1 MPEINLMF
9 EAKSGWLWFVDISSR
24 KIINEPR
31 NLAAHLTRV
40 APPRPAPGTS
50 KKKDGLSRRRN
61 VETLF
66 FAGFDPEIPEWLNHL
81 SLECCFFPLHRK
93 RVLLF
98 NWSKTMGTEARSK
111 EQGPQIMFMTVRK
124 DPPWDVFNTRGFA
137 RPSITKGVSPCSEHL
152 AESAARPGH
161 GSFLV
166 HQPPGDKTEHPK
178 KNAIQIVTSW
188 ECCKAVW
195 FD

>member
-111 EQGPQIMFMTVRK
+111 EQAPK
-124 DPPWDVFNTRGFA
+124 SCSCLFA
-137 RPSITKGVSPCSEHL
+137 RIHRGMCSTREDSHVHHHQRGQSL
-152 AESAARPGH
+152 FWAFGRKRGRPGH

-166 HQPPGDKTEHPK
+166 HQHQG
-178 KNAIQIVTSW
+178 
-188 ECCKAVW
+188 
-195 FD
+195 

>member
-111 EQGPQIMFMTVRK
+111 EQGPQIMFMSVRK

-137 RPSITKGVSPCSEHL
+137 RPSSPKGSVPVLSIWQK
-152 AESAARPGH
+152 ARQAWPWEFPGT
-161 GSFLV
+161 ST
-166 HQPPGDKTEHPK
+166 PGIKLSTQK

-188 ECCKAVW
+188 NAVKL
-195 FD
+195 FGLTS